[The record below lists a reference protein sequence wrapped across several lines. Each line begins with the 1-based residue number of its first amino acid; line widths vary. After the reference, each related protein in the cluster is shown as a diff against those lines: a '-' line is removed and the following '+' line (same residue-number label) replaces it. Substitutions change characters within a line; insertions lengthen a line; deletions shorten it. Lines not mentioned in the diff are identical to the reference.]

1 MTLRPA
7 GRPAPA
13 LLAVVTLALVGC
25 ASSAP
30 AVIPADPR
38 PPAASSTLDG
48 TLVVLAAAS
57 LTDVLTTLA
66 DDLEATHPGLTVR
79 TSFAGSA
86 TLARQVVTGAPA
98 DVLVTASPQTM
109 QSVTDVTGG
118 DPVVIARNRLQL
130 AVPSGNPGHVTS
142 LADLADPALTVALC
156 APEVPCGALGA
167 QVLARAGITPSPDTL
182 EQDVRAVLTRLTLDE
197 ADVGLVYRTDVVA
210 AGGAVEGLEL
220 PPDAQVTTPYP
231 ALVLPDA
238 AHAEAAVAFVALL
251 RGPEGRRTLTEAGF
265 EVP

>member
-1 MTLRPA
+1 MTLPSARRPA
-7 GRPAPA
+7 LV
-13 LLAVVTLALVGC
+13 LLAVVTLGLVGC
-25 ASSAP
+25 AASAP
-30 AVIPADPR
+30 AAVPAERR
-38 PPAASSTLDG
+38 PPATSGTLDG

-57 LTDVLTTLA
+57 LTDVLTTLV
-66 DDLEATHPGLTVR
+66 DDLEAEHPGLTVR

-86 TLARQVVTGAPA
+86 TLARQVVAGAPA

-109 QSVTDVTGG
+109 AGVTEVTGG
-118 DPVVIARNRLQL
+118 DAVVVARNRMQL
-130 AVPSGNPGHVTS
+130 AVPAGNPGHVTS
-142 LADLADPALTVALC
+142 LADVADPALTVALC

-167 QVLARAGITPSPDTL
+167 QALARAGITPSPDTL

-210 AGGAVEGLEL
+210 AGSAVDGLEL
-220 PPDAQVTTPYP
+220 PPDAQVTTAYP

-238 AHAEAAVAFVALL
+238 PHAEAATAFLALL